1 MLGPHIF
8 AERSRT
14 ESAMAMNSRE
24 EDMSLRLKGVQH
36 GKAGGACWK
45 GERRSESRL
54 HFNDLGTSGMKM
66 IKLNHN
72 RAATV
77 ICTHTI
83 KRLQNAMQS

>member
-1 MLGPHIF
+1 
-8 AERSRT
+8 
-14 ESAMAMNSRE
+14 MNSRE

-36 GKAGGACWK
+36 CTAGGACWK

-54 HFNDLGTSGMKM
+54 HFNDLGTSGMKR

-77 ICTHTI
+77 ICTHT
-83 KRLQNAMQS
+83 KRGYRMQCT

>member
-1 MLGPHIF
+1 MLGPLIF

-36 GKAGGACWK
+36 CKAGGACWK

-54 HFNDLGTSGMKM
+54 HFNDLGTSGMKR

-83 KRLQNAMQS
+83 DMLQSAMPL